1 MGKRRFGHIGTKVK
15 DISQT
20 NAANSGVFDINEV
33 AILVAEDKW
42 RKFNTQDIEYLVI
55 SGGGGSWNGGGAGGY
70 YKTNTVALQSG
81 ETFTVTVG
89 NGGSAKNQGG
99 TSKIEDSGGSV
110 ISDSEYAWSC
120 HLMRSNSGFSLQR
133 SANTTLINM
142 VGFSGSGGT
151 NDDRYDTG
159 TGFFVYKPFE
169 SDYMTMVTAEFGGSY
184 NTPEHWGGQTIGVHK
199 QQEQVRKNL

>member
-1 MGKRRFGHIGTKVK
+1 MGRRRFGHIGTKVK

-89 NGGSAKNQGG
+89 AGGSAKNQG
-99 TSKIEDSGGSV
+99 
-110 ISDSEYAWSC
+110 
-120 HLMRSNSGFSLQR
+120 
-133 SANTTLINM
+133 
-142 VGFSGSGGT
+142 
-151 NDDRYDTG
+151 
-159 TGFFVYKPFE
+159 
-169 SDYMTMVTAEFGGSY
+169 
-184 NTPEHWGGQTIGVHK
+184 
-199 QQEQVRKNL
+199 